1 MSHTHAVRV
10 SQSFRLPKPVADALA
25 ELAERDGRTKSEIV
39 VEAIL
44 RMDRER
50 TEALMAEGFRE
61 LAEEDRAR
69 AEGGIAAAREVFDR
83 W

>member
-1 MSHTHAVRV
+1 MSHTHAARV

-25 ELAERDGRTKSEIV
+25 ALAARDGRSKSEIV

-50 TEALMAEGFRE
+50 SEGLMAEGFRE
-61 LAEEDRAR
+61 MTEENDGDAGRGLL
-69 AEGGIAAAREVFDR
+69 GGLRGPR
-83 W
+83 R